1 MRYKLAQRHKV
12 EKGLNSVPK
21 KIFLSLAICILF
33 FLYSDLSINAED
45 LPFQNGEKLEF
56 SLKWM
61 GIIGGKST
69 IEIKQESSGKNS
81 CLLNATLRTVGL
93 ADIPFKIRDEF
104 ASLVIINSK
113 EVLPVW
119 WEVIQKE
126 KNYKY
131 KEKTDFNEMLKKE
144 PKLQNPLSALCL
156 LRLKDWEVGDSITV
170 PISVHKKDYPVKVKA
185 VSKEP
190 LNIYGHIFNTILLD
204 VAVESVGVEI
214 SSAKLKNFKIWI
226 TDDKEKLPIFMKA
239 DTSAGVI
246 TVLLDNREEFL
257 KKIGE

>member
-1 MRYKLAQRHKV
+1 MK
-12 EKGLNSVPK
+12 KGLNPVLK
-21 KIFLSLAICILF
+21 KILLSLAVCTLF
-33 FLYSDLSINAED
+33 FLYSDSSINAGD
-45 LPFQNGEKLEF
+45 LPFQDGEKLEF

-81 CLLNATLRTVGL
+81 YLLNATLRTVGL

-104 ASLVIINSK
+104 ASIVIINSE
-113 EVLPVW
+113 EVLPVR
-119 WEVIQKE
+119 WEATLKE

-131 KEKTDFNEMLKKE
+131 QEQTDFNGMLRKE
-144 PKLQNPLSALCL
+144 PELQDPLSVLCL
-156 LRLKDWEVGDSITV
+156 LRLKDWEVGEIITI
-170 PISVHKKDYPVKVKA
+170 PISVHKKNYPVKVKA

-204 VAVESVGVEI
+204 VAVESIGVEI
-214 SSAKLKNFKIWI
+214 SSAKLKNFKIWL
-226 TDDKEKLPIFMKA
+226 TDDNKKLPIFMKA

-246 TVLLDNREEFL
+246 TVLLDNRKEFF
-257 KKIGE
+257 KKTGE